1 MNLLGMKKAIITW
14 APRPEMPH
22 PATELAAEK
31 PMLVEVRPPLKRL
44 SDSLALA
51 PKPKLKPTLSEGSS
65 RSLPPVHK
73 GPLLSQG
80 QARAN
85 EVTAKLEEVKRRE
98 DEALK
103 KVKPLE
109 KELQHPGLEV
119 EEDPYATLLE
129 DDNVPMEAEVPIDD
143 SDPTAM

>member
-1 MNLLGMKKAIITW
+1 MCILGCSAWMCVSGVVARWLSRGPTR
-14 APRPEMPH
+14 RPSRGGGCSMW
-22 PATELAAEK
+22 
-31 PMLVEVRPPLKRL
+31 PLR
-44 SDSLALA
+44 
-51 PKPKLKPTLSEGSS
+51 
-65 RSLPPVHK
+65 RST
-73 GPLLSQG
+73 
-80 QARAN
+80 RAN
-85 EVTAKLEEVKRRE
+85 EATAKLEEVKRRE

-109 KELQHPGLEV
+109 KELQVLKGDLDVSYKFGYKIALTHFRTKHPGLEV